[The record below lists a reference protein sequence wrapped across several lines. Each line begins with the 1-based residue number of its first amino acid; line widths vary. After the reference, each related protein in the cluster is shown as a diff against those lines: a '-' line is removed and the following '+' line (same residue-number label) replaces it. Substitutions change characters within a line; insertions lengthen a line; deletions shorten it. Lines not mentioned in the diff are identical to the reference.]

1 VENKAGANIRQLAS
15 NRREKAV
22 ANFTGAALLV
32 ILMPICY
39 RLLPGGG
46 LAVLIG
52 IVFIVGAVVL
62 TRRGLKYWEK
72 ASRANQGAKGEEQ
85 LERCLEPLKQ
95 EGWHIEYNLELDWG
109 DADVFL
115 QSPQGNYYVVDVKAH
130 KNGTVFFDP
139 STKMLMRRYG
149 RDSVYSFGEKS
160 SGQTKDLLRAVK
172 GQATQLKKKRQLR
185 WVTAILCFTQ
195 AQIDSKILPEQAVE
209 GVHISKLSTLL
220 WLLRWLDNKR

>member
-1 VENKAGANIRQLAS
+1 MENKAGANIRQLAW

-22 ANFTGAALLV
+22 ANFTGAGLLV

-39 RLLPGGG
+39 RLLHGRG
-46 LAVLIG
+46 LAVLIA
-52 IVFIVGAVVL
+52 ISCLVGAVVL
-62 TRRGLKYWEK
+62 TRSGLKYWEK
-72 ASRANQGAKGEEQ
+72 ANRADQGAKGEEQ
-85 LERCLEPLKQ
+85 LERCLESLKQ
-95 EGWHIEYNLELDWG
+95 EGWHIEYNLELAWG

-130 KNGTVFFDP
+130 KNGTVFFDQ
-139 STKMLMRRYG
+139 STKMLMRSYG

-160 SGQTKDLLRAVK
+160 SGQTKNLLKAVK
-172 GQATQLKKKRQLR
+172 GQAAELKKKHQLR

-195 AQIDSKILPEQAVE
+195 AKIDSNILPEQAVE
-209 GVHISKLSTLL
+209 GVHISKLSTLP